1 METAGDP
8 GSSLSQ
14 QCCSCVTSSSRC
26 WCVDCSEALCD
37 DCVMAHRRVTV
48 TRSHRILNQPPG
60 DVSAPPTKFC
70 RLHPSE
76 PLKLFCFT
84 CYQYTCRDCQLMD
97 HMNHSYQFVTEALDS
112 LKKQLEAW
120 VHPIRAQRDTVRRS
134 LQDMQT
140 RLQDIVQGES
150 QVKAELQQS
159 YNMCAQILQ
168 KRMNDILEEVKKAS
182 QSEAE
187 RIRRR
192 MERLQQLQERQ
203 LLLTETTD
211 KARSIQELSTL
222 LTCSEHIKCQLKTL
236 PDQDPC
242 PPQTMSQL
250 QVIVDRKS
258 METILNFGEL
268 KVTRIP
274 FSVSQTSNQN
284 TPDTSTSS
292 PAITPP
298 TSISLAPTCKT
309 LPQTRTTTDPASPV
323 PVNHP
328 SSSSKALS
336 LPPPPKTRTSNDTV
350 SPLSV
355 SCPPPSS
362 RPNLKQPICPMTTSG
377 VFIPTQ
383 PVKPETLSALK
394 TNQSQVVLMKNQ
406 VQPVCTTVSKQTV
419 GSIRSLSKGPSQSCT
434 VVNLI
439 QSPLVLSQPPRQNQ
453 PTTVLLNGAHT
464 VDQVSSCPITP
475 CQTVSCAPLSV
486 SRQKLPEASAENS
499 VGQSST
505 AADKS
510 SAVPTGLLDSQHLVG
525 DASSVKHQQQSPVL
539 KVEADSACD
548 HEESQVA
555 AKQQQSAENKP
566 TSTTSE
572 DSRPPGKVSPPETA
586 DRDTEEPSSVIG
598 GLDCSL
604 SQCKDRVH
612 LFRLPLSLPPP
623 GRPLPGFSF
632 PAENKPTSTA
642 SEETR
647 PPGKVSP
654 PETADRDPEE
664 PSSVIGRLDCS
675 LSQCQPRVSLLR
687 LPLSL
692 PPSGRPLP
700 GFMLIPGDTEDEVY
714 VEVLDEDSQSHD
726 GDVSEDFE
734 DFTEPLSSP
743 DSPESLQVVSCSACG
758 SAAGSVICSSCGRG
772 FHRDCH
778 IPPVGQDIWS
788 EWICSL
794 CQDLS
799 DPSDPYSSGR
809 PQSPAS
815 PCLSLLDQRK
825 CETLLLRLK
834 VEGCRRLPEVGDVWS
849 HLTLISERLS
859 LRRSP
864 PYQTAAEFLSDI
876 WGLFTGASSQNDH
889 ALNKLQE
896 MFHIRLTETFGS
908 ELMPPRSERGATS
921 ADLHQLHLNP
931 AASQSRLKETRKRLR
946 DFLSVVGPFKKTKTD
961 RMEE

>member
-258 METILNFGEL
+258 METILNF
-268 KVTRIP
+268 
-274 FSVSQTSNQN
+274 
-284 TPDTSTSS
+284 
-292 PAITPP
+292 
-298 TSISLAPTCKT
+298 
-309 LPQTRTTTDPASPV
+309 
-323 PVNHP
+323 
-328 SSSSKALS
+328 
-336 LPPPPKTRTSNDTV
+336 
-350 SPLSV
+350 V

-815 PCLSLLDQRK
+815 PCLSLLDQRVRILHTNMMIISNQPRK